1 MQTKE
6 LEKLTKKQL
15 IEIIKKEAERD
26 TETENQKVRVKAYE
40 TGYRNG
46 VNAIKD
52 IMTVRQNNIFIE
64 KRNTTN
70 QNRYMELC
78 GKETELTNLKIEIE
92 RRLI

>member
-1 MQTKE
+1 MDTKE

-15 IEIIKKEAERD
+15 IEIITKEAERD
-26 TETENQKVRVKAYE
+26 TEAESQKMRVKAYE

-52 IMTVRQNNIFIE
+52 IMLVRQNNISLE
-64 KRNTTN
+64 KQHTTN